1 MTEGYIY
8 ILFNPTHRANQF
20 KIGRTTKKPELR
32 AREISSGTGV
42 LGNSRSC
49 TKNGLLIAITP
60 NALSTKCW
68 ARIASRQ
75 IGSSLNFR

>member
-1 MTEGYIY
+1 
-8 ILFNPTHRANQF
+8 
-20 KIGRTTKKPELR
+20 
-32 AREISSGTGV
+32 
-42 LGNSRSC
+42 
-49 TKNGLLIAITP
+49 LLIAITP